1 MGTLFLFYR
10 HGNGGQKKLS
20 DLTKA
25 GVGIPKFDL
34 PPTAAK
40 ELMSFKQISHLAH
53 PNTRYL
59 PISDS
64 EVRSVFS

>member
-34 PPTAAK
+34 PPHQLKSSCPSNKPLT
-40 ELMSFKQISHLAH
+40 
-53 PNTRYL
+53 
-59 PISDS
+59 
-64 EVRSVFS
+64 